1 MQEHFSISVDSVLSV
16 DVELF
21 NDDTFEDVIDC
32 ITFHIDHHRR
42 QNTAFIFT
50 NCFGCLESVSAIGAD
65 ERVNEMTA
73 EFGYINGQYKK
84 TSTILTPSH
93 TVNSGYISE
102 STYQNY
108 LDLAQS
114 PEVCLLGSDGSMGE
128 QVTIIEILESESDK
142 DRFEDKGNRVDVK
155 AKTSEGEIIIVEV
168 QLAREAHFMHR
179 ILYGTSK
186 AVIEQLE
193 IGQDYEHIKKVYSIN
208 VLYFDLG
215 NGEDYVYHGTT
226 TFRGM
231 TKPDSI
237 LEFKQR
243 EEEFVKESAPYVAS
257 PENVFPEYFLLRVN
271 QFNTVAKT
279 PIEDWMAYLKDGS
292 IKPDTQTPGLQE
304 AREKLDYMRMTREE
318 RRAYE
323 EYMVSVHAAKDVY
336 ETAVAEGMAE
346 GIKQGMAKGILQIA
360 RNMKEEGIPLSTIA
374 KLTGLGVEEI
384 EKL

>member
-1 MQEHFSISVDSVLSV
+1 MKKPTKDPTAGQKKNSTKDSKKGEEMGNDKYIRFDWAIKRILRDKANFGVL
-16 DVELF
+16 EGL
-21 NDDTFEDVIDC
+21 
-32 ITFHIDHHRR
+32 
-42 QNTAFIFT
+42 
-50 NCFGCLESVSAIGAD
+50 
-65 ERVNEMTA
+65 MT
-73 EFGYINGQYKK
+73 
-84 TSTILTPSH
+84 
-93 TVNSGYISE
+93 V
-102 STYQNY
+102 
-108 LDLAQS
+108 
-114 PEVCLLGSDGSMGE
+114 LLGEPIKIM
-128 QVTIIEILESESDK
+128 EILESESNRDSH
-142 DRFEDKGNRVDVK
+142 EDKSNRVDVK

-243 EEEFVKESAPYVAS
+243 EEEFVKESAPCVAS

-346 GIKQGMAKGILQIA
+346 GIKQGMAKGIKQGMAKGIAEGELSKALQIA
-360 RNMKEEGIPLSTIA
+360 RNMKEEGISLSTIA
-374 KLTGLGVEEI
+374 RLTGLSLEEL